1 MSPSAIGQGT
11 STCMVRKATDI
22 LHLLRDKIA
31 LLPGSRD
38 RHDHPIIIFPSRD
51 SSYPLNVEDIRN
63 ILFYL
68 HSVTSSSSKGN
79 GFIFIIDMRKG
90 TKFDNIKP
98 ILKIIQDHFP
108 GGISNVLLIRPDSF
122 WEKQKASISIG
133 KYKFEVQII
142 SIESITKYI
151 DASQLPNEFGGFMKY
166 DHEDWI
172 ECRLE
177 IENVIWKI
185 CDILGAFD
193 KFKNDMCKAEFPF
206 DVPSAEQAIA
216 QHTTVSK
223 IIQDASMEQ
232 MDNDIKKISHKITGG
247 SINSPDDGYNSS
259 LSISSINPDL
269 ASVIPHLG
277 KLMETL
283 RQSKD
288 EIFKEWE
295 HRRKSL
301 DHCYQ
306 LKLFEQDSEKLFEWI
321 RSHYNLTVQRMTDLG
336 DNEEISTIYLQD
348 HVDFKKAAENTYVS
362 VTHILTVAKRLKEQ
376 GHVNKNKIENISKRL
391 EEEWKI
397 FEQRI
402 EQRLTLLQLS
412 VSFHQRA
419 RYYLSNCNVWKNNIG
434 IDPTNLVDAPSDKL
448 EIAINEHEKF
458 GDKINQAYAEA
469 IADGRSLS
477 NQLKTICNSSPELIQ
492 QISSFQLVSDMNQQI
507 TRAHKEI
514 HSTWHK
520 RKVKLHARLARLAF
534 KNDIQLVISW
544 LEQHGEPYLSKNTAI
559 GDNLQASKSLLK
571 NHQHFKS
578 VASNTY
584 SNAQKLFK
592 ASQTLMENGECDT
605 KDMNNVVEDL
615 RKRLDKFSERI
626 EARTM
631 LLNKAVLFYTHFMEL
646 MQWYDKQDTKASS
659 YEIVDIDVDICEK
672 RRDEWIRETEAT
684 GQACATTITEGQQLI
699 KCLYIQSQTMNL
711 DNKEVIKYIDMLIG
725 QIEQRQKL
733 LSDRFG
739 RQRTCLQIGLR
750 NALLILDCEQIQVQL
765 INWKKD
771 MSNLISC
778 EPDKAENVLPFHNE
792 NTYKVKKAVAEVK
805 ATGNELLQAID
816 SNGINLRNEFNE
828 PIRDLIINSIK
839 KVKLLEDEVMQ
850 ASVNVCQRM
859 ENAIQLNRIRMDA
872 NRTIQIMQREETQ
885 LLRMNRIPQ
894 NFEEAEAFQ
903 EEHDN
908 FQRIVE
914 EKVRPSTINFCQRA
928 QGLRSNSISIEENET
943 INEMI
948 MNVTRKWSRLVCLIE
963 ERSKLLKSADAC
975 YKSLH
980 QNVLPILEQLE
991 HDYKSDQKDFCSLK
1005 PYDKRTELA
1014 KLIGEKLEKHEQW
1027 KERFV
1032 KGSAYAQKTSEN
1044 FLKYIR
1050 RCGAPEDHIKQ
1061 REEEI
1066 KNVKENLRER
1076 QSRILKMWSNRKKAY
1091 EQCQQ
1096 AVLIQATEQRI
1107 SQWLQDE
1114 GETFMAQLPTVVAL
1128 KASSHGKEQLESW
1141 KNKLSEFKKILKS
1154 EREQVKSFLSAAEG
1168 YLKNGIN
1175 DIHSTTTE
1183 RAMQKVKENFNS
1195 FCQRMQEIEL
1205 QILTSLGNQRNSGTK
1220 SEFSLDRV
1228 SDSSLDEKIQKRGSN
1243 GIVDAKLM
1251 EPMKELL
1258 KSERDY
1264 VSDLETCCNI
1274 YIKSYRSSISSLP
1287 GTLKGKE
1294 KEIFGNIEALT
1305 KFHSETFMKEL
1316 EKYEENPEEVGNSFI
1331 TWMDKLN
1338 ELYTN
1343 YCVNKEQNNHIISMQ
1358 ECISFFNDVRQK
1370 NNLEHNKDLQSM
1382 VIKPVQRITRYRL
1395 MLEQLLKNAKSNID
1409 EIKEA
1414 YDVVV
1419 DVPRRANDM
1428 IHLKR
1433 LEGYDEDDVTMGEFV
1448 MQENFVVSDNKH
1460 LFKKARE
1467 RQVFLF
1473 ELCIIFTKKI
1483 EVTPKIHK
1491 YVIKDK
1497 LMLSDVSIREHVEG
1511 DICKFSLRMGNL
1523 PNSDMSIDLKS
1534 KTEKSK
1540 MIWIK
1545 KIRDLMQGLL
1555 QYNIAIQPLTN
1566 GPDSKRSSRNSGMS
1580 KDSNEL
1586 ISINEPINENSHKP
1600 VSERLQVKQITNY
1613 EVYKQNAE
1621 NETTPD
1627 LKNSTETQNNH
1638 ILSPAKKVQEKILTN
1653 GDVNEVVPKLY
1664 DILST
1669 VSFNDE

>member
-1 MSPSAIGQGT
+1 MSPSALEQSNAT
-11 STCMVRKATDI
+11 SLVRRATDI
-22 LHLLRDKIA
+22 LHVLRDKIA

-38 RHDHPIIIFPSRD
+38 RHDHPIIIIPSKD
-51 SSYPLNVEDIRN
+51 ASYILNGDDVRN
-63 ILFYL
+63 VLFYL
-68 HSVTSSSSKGN
+68 HSVTSASSKNN
-79 GFIFIIDMRKG
+79 GFIFIIDTRKG
-90 TKFDNIKP
+90 VKSENVKLV
-98 ILKIIQDHFP
+98 LKVIQDHFP
-108 GGISNVLLIRPDSF
+108 GLVYEVFIIRSDSF
-122 WEKQKASISIG
+122 WEKQKSTG
-133 KYKFEVQII
+133 KYKFKVQKL
-142 SIESITKYI
+142 SVEELTKYI
-151 DASQLPNEFGGFMKY
+151 DASQLPTEIGGFMKY
-166 DHEDWI
+166 DHEEWI
-172 ECRLE
+172 ENRLE
-177 IENVIWKI
+177 IETVIWKI
-185 CDILGAFD
+185 CDIMSAFD
-193 KFKNDMCKAEFPF
+193 KFKKEMNKAEFPF
-206 DVPSAEQAIA
+206 DVNSAEQAIV
-216 QHTTVSK
+216 QHSSVSK
-223 IIQDASMEQ
+223 FIQDASMEQ
-232 MDNDIKKISHKITGG
+232 IDNEIKKISHKITGG
-247 SINSPDDGYNSS
+247 IINSPDDGYNSS
-259 LSISSINPDL
+259 LSISAINPDL
-269 ASVIPHLG
+269 AAVIPHLG
-277 KLMETL
+277 KLLETL
-283 RQSKD
+283 RQNKD

-306 LKLFEQDSEKLFEWI
+306 LKLFEQDAEKLFEWI

-336 DNEEISTIYLQD
+336 ENEELATIYLQD
-348 HVDFKKAAENTYVS
+348 HTDFKKAAENTYVS
-362 VTHILTVAKRLKEQ
+362 VTHIITVAKRLKEQ
-376 GHVNKNKIENISKRL
+376 GHVNKNKIENIAKRL
-391 EEEWKI
+391 EEEWKL

-412 VSFHQRA
+412 VSFHKRA
-419 RYYLSNCNVWKNNIG
+419 NFYLSNSNSWKSNIG
-434 IDPTNLVDAPSDKL
+434 VDPSNFIDAPSDKL
-448 EIAINEHEKF
+448 EIAIAEHEKF

-477 NQLKTICNSSPELIQ
+477 NQLKATCRSSPELSGQ
-492 QISSFQLVSDMNQQI
+492 LGSSQLIEEMNQQI
-507 TRAHKEI
+507 TKVHKEI
-514 HSTWHK
+514 HLTWHK
-520 RKVKLHARLARLAF
+520 RKVKLHARLAMLAF

-544 LEQHGEPYLSKNTAI
+544 LEQHGEPYLGKNIAI
-559 GDNLQASKSLLK
+559 GENLQASKSLLK
-571 NHQHFKS
+571 NHQHFKT

-584 SNAQKLFK
+584 SNAQKIFK
-592 ASQTLMENGECDT
+592 ASQTLMENGECDI
-605 KDMNNVVEDL
+605 KEMNNVVENL

-626 EARTM
+626 EARTI
-631 LLNKAVLFYTHFMEL
+631 LLNKAILFYTHFMEL
-646 MQWYDKQDTKASS
+646 MQWYDKQDLKSSS
-659 YEIVDIDVDICEK
+659 YEIVDIDVEKCEK

-699 KCLYIQSQTMNL
+699 NCLYDQAQSMNIE
-711 DNKEVIKYIDMLIG
+711 NKDVIKYIEVLIG
-725 QIEQRQKL
+725 QIKQRQNL
-733 LSDRFG
+733 LSERFG
-739 RQRTCLQIGLR
+739 RQRTCLQIALR
-750 NALLILDCEQIQVQL
+750 NAVLILDCEQIQVQL

-771 MSNLISC
+771 MSNLITC

-805 ATGNELLQAID
+805 ATANGLLQVID
-816 SNGINLRNEFNE
+816 SNGINLRNEVNE
-828 PIRDLIINSIK
+828 PIRDLIINAVK

-850 ASVNVCQRM
+850 ASANVCQRM
-859 ENAIQLNRIRMDA
+859 ENAIQINRIRIDA
-872 NRTIQIMQREETQ
+872 SRTIQIMQREETQ

-903 EEHDN
+903 EQHDN
-908 FQRIVE
+908 FQRVVE

-928 QGLRSNSISIEENET
+928 QGLRSNFISADENEL
-943 INEMI
+943 INAMI

-1014 KLIGEKLEKHEQW
+1014 KLISEKLEKHEQW

-1114 GETFMAQLPTVVAL
+1114 GETFMAQLPTVIAL
-1128 KASSHGKEQLESW
+1128 KNSPHTKEQLEAW
-1141 KNKLSEFKKILKS
+1141 KGKLSEFKKILKN
-1154 EREQVKSFLSAAEG
+1154 EREQVKTFLSAAEG

-1175 DIHSTTTE
+1175 DIHSSTTE
-1183 RAMQKVKENFNS
+1183 RAIQKVKENFSS

-1220 SEFSLDRV
+1220 NEFSLDRV
-1228 SDSSLDEKIQKRGSN
+1228 SDSSLDEKIQKRTSS

-1264 VSDLETCCNI
+1264 VVDLETCFNV
-1274 YIKSYRSSISSLP
+1274 YIKTYRASTSSLP
-1287 GTLKGKE
+1287 GSLKGKE
-1294 KEIFGNIEALT
+1294 KEIFGNIEAL
-1305 KFHSETFMKEL
+1305 KVFHSEIFMKEL

-1338 ELYTN
+1338 ELYTT

-1358 ECISFFNDVRQK
+1358 ECLLFFNEVRQRHS
-1370 NNLEHNKDLQSM
+1370 LEHNKDLQSM

-1395 MLEQLLKNAKSNID
+1395 MLEQLLRNAKSNID

-1419 DVPRRANDM
+1419 DVPRKANDM

-1448 MQENFVVSDNKH
+1448 MQETFLVSDNKH

-1473 ELCIIFTKKI
+1473 ELCIIFAKKI

-1491 YVIKDK
+1491 YVTKDK
-1497 LMLSDVSIREHVEG
+1497 LMLADVSIREHVEG

-1545 KIRDLMQGLL
+1545 RIRDLMQGLL
-1555 QYNIAIQPLTN
+1555 QYNIGLSTMN
-1566 GPDSKRSSRNSGMS
+1566 NDSDSKRSSRTSAVS
-1580 KDSNEL
+1580 KDSAEL
-1586 ISINEPINENSHKP
+1586 ALPPTDTITEGNHKTI
-1600 VSERLQVKQITNY
+1600 SERLQVKQIGNF
-1613 EVYKQNAE
+1613 EEYKQNEE
-1621 NETTPD
+1621 NNTTTSD
-1627 LKNSTETQNNH
+1627 LNNTLTNDN
-1638 ILSPAKKVQEKILTN
+1638 ILSPTKKVLENVVTTEDVEKA
-1653 GDVNEVVPKLY
+1653 VPKLY